1 MYTVINRQAKNNPG
15 SKNGFESCHTNRK
28 MLSKMIGGEFEVL
41 EAENGRECL
50 EKLKEYGTGILLVL
64 LDIIMPEM
72 NGLEVLSEMNRL
84 HYSDDIPV

>member
-1 MYTVINRQAKNNPG
+1 MYTVIHRQAKNNPR

-41 EAENGRECL
+41 EAENGIECL